1 MEFSTRQ
8 RPFNLADF
16 TNYDVRYVVQYHGN
30 RFISANSIED
40 LKPLCKS
47 EIGVEL
53 SEPLVES
60 SDVLYKTNEL
70 KILIHVSDRMYHV
83 LLDAIPLILKIHKL
97 HPDAKFVL
105 YLRGDTN
112 SEKTNIFHQCLIEV
126 LEELG
131 ANYFIIYNGLSNKHS
146 PVYKISNFIYLDHT
160 KFNIHDTLSLSDT
173 KDTVDFLK
181 AKYLDHRKPM
191 GKGRKVYL
199 ARPRI
204 ERDFGAEVFSG
215 DGSYVNDVRIHE
227 EPKLKKFFLSKGYE
241 LLLPETKFAS
251 FGDQIRY
258 MSEVEVLAA
267 VSSSGLANCLFMEP
281 GSQVIEI
288 LAEVVT
294 VRSVRPDG
302 QLSTNQKLPAE
313 YFPLSFLMGH
323 NHLMIPTNRSADVAI
338 ERLKLAI

>member
-1 MEFSTRQ
+1 M
-8 RPFNLADF
+8 
-16 TNYDVRYVVQYHGN
+16 
-30 RFISANSIED
+30 
-40 LKPLCKS
+40 
-47 EIGVEL
+47 
-53 SEPLVES
+53 
-60 SDVLYKTNEL
+60 
-70 KILIHVSDRMYHV
+70 
-83 LLDAIPLILKIHKL
+83 DAIPLILKIYKI

-112 SEKTNIFHQCLIEV
+112 SEKTNIFHQCLLEV

-131 ANYFIIYNGLSNKHS
+131 ADYFIIYNGLSNNHS

-160 KFNIHDTLSLSDT
+160 KFNIHDALSLLDI

-181 AKYLDHRKPM
+181 AKYLEPNKAKVG
-191 GKGRKVYL
+191 GKKVYL
-199 ARPRI
+199 TRPRI
-204 ERDFGAEVFSG
+204 EHDFGAEVFSE
-215 DGSYVNDVRIHE
+215 DGSYANDVRIYE
-227 EPKLKKFFLSKGYE
+227 EPKLKDYFLNKGYE
-241 LLLPETKFAS
+241 LLLPETKFTS
-251 FGDQIRY
+251 FGEQIRY

-267 VSSSGLANCLFMEP
+267 VSSSGLTNCLFMEP

-294 VRSVRPDG
+294 ARSIRPDG

-338 ERLKLAI
+338 ERLRREQTL